1 MKTVY
6 RIIASLA
13 MLVAPVM
20 AIASMPRTV
29 VLGDTVPTNLDTIDA
44 ATRYPNYYYTK
55 WFDECTN
62 FYPDGGVVDSCFCRF
77 PTFWNFYPD
86 NSVAKWEHTKNRMKV
101 KGLVAMVDRYVPPTN
116 DTASAP
122 AKRPEYLYLYQL
134 VGRHY
139 AMLEQ
144 LGIEDGLDLVIVD
157 SVRWDTARAKVMELK
172 RGWNG
177 EYNQYCYLYE
187 AYFKSPVY
195 VDSDFY
201 IFGSTNSNVR
211 LGHGSSLWQYVP
223 TEYVDIMDY
232 SDYVLN
238 NNDSGCTLNN
248 FYQDIIH
255 DECIP
260 QGGYV
265 GINDGPLS
273 TLGWYSPW
281 PDSPWG
287 YYLAIVDQWDLEA
300 VPDSAEHGE
309 VIGGGRWPDES
320 YDTIEAIPAPGYHFY
335 MWSDGVTENPRV
347 IYLTSDT
354 SFTAIFYSN
363 ELYSLQVSSSDPA
376 EGTVTG
382 GGTFHGDTDNTI
394 AAVPNYGYKF
404 HQWNDG
410 VTDNPRVVHLVS
422 DTAFTAYFVELPRYT
437 VQAAVNNDE
446 WGSVEGG
453 GVYME
458 GEQATLTVTTAPFCI
473 FDGWEDGDW
482 SLPRIVTVTQD
493 TLFTAILR
501 YDSVWAA
508 GIDKAGAL
516 EFTVS
521 PNPTGGLLT
530 VRTSRPGDFALT
542 VYDMNGKA
550 LINTRGE
557 DAVFDVDLG
566 SLPTGKYLLILRSKD
581 AYGVKTI
588 LKK

>member
-1 MKTVY
+1 MNNFY

-13 MLVAPVM
+13 MLVAPAM

-29 VLGDTVPTNLDTIDA
+29 VSGDTVPTNLDTIDA

-157 SVRWDTARAKVMELK
+157 SVRWDTARAKVMELR

-238 NNDSGCTLNN
+238 NNNSGCTLNN

-320 YDTIEAIPAPGYHFY
+320 YDTIECPGLSLLHVERRCDRKPEGDIP
-335 MWSDGVTENPRV
+335 DQR
-347 IYLTSDT
+347 
-354 SFTAIFYSN
+354 
-363 ELYSLQVSSSDPA
+363 
-376 EGTVTG
+376 
-382 GGTFHGDTDNTI
+382 
-394 AAVPNYGYKF
+394 
-404 HQWNDG
+404 
-410 VTDNPRVVHLVS
+410 HL
-422 DTAFTAYFVELPRYT
+422 LHR
-437 VQAAVNNDE
+437 
-446 WGSVEGG
+446 
-453 GVYME
+453 
-458 GEQATLTVTTAPFCI
+458 
-473 FDGWEDGDW
+473 
-482 SLPRIVTVTQD
+482 
-493 TLFTAILR
+493 
-501 YDSVWAA
+501 
-508 GIDKAGAL
+508 
-516 EFTVS
+516 
-521 PNPTGGLLT
+521 
-530 VRTSRPGDFALT
+530 DFL
-542 VYDMNGKA
+542 
-550 LINTRGE
+550 
-557 DAVFDVDLG
+557 
-566 SLPTGKYLLILRSKD
+566 
-581 AYGVKTI
+581 
-588 LKK
+588 